1 VTRADYAQALM
12 AVRQPAVR
20 NIVCSVTGRCFC
32 VATVPPLYRY
42 RAATGSEDKPENED
56 NASGRETGQGLRLR
70 ALPDVPSDGRAGCR
84 LSAVGCRAVTL
95 ARCR

>member
-1 VTRADYAQALM
+1 M

-42 RAATGSEDKPENED
+42 RAATVSEDKPENED

-70 ALPDVPSDGRAGCR
+70 ALPDVPSDGKGGLSGCR
-84 LSAVGCRAVTL
+84 AVGCRAAVEVGQQKM
-95 ARCR
+95 CRP